1 MMKRILMLIM
11 LVPSLALAA
20 GKSAFPLD
28 DPQNDIRD
36 VESLKR
42 GAQMFV
48 QSCSSCHSANLIRY
62 SRISQDLSWNEE
74 EMRKALKMGDKEMG
88 DYMAGG
94 MNPVAAKAAFGTAIP
109 DLTLTSRV
117 RGTDWIYTYMRSFY
131 TDENGKNNNV
141 IFAGVAM
148 PNVLMGHQGMMK
160 PVYEERNGKQV
171 VVGTQPFPEP
181 QTEEEK
187 AAAAEKAQ
195 AFDEK
200 IRDLTNFME
209 YIGEPVKVEREEL
222 GKKVLFYLFILFIFA
237 WLLKREYWKDIK

>member
-1 MMKRILMLIM
+1 MMKRFLMLIM

-42 GAQMFV
+42 GAQTFV
-48 QSCSSCHSANLIRY
+48 NSCSSCHSANLIRY

-74 EMRKALKMGDKEMG
+74 EMRKALKMGDKKIG
-88 DYMAGG
+88 DYMGGG
-94 MNPVAAKAAFGTAIP
+94 MPDMAAKAAFGTAIP

-131 TDENGKNNNV
+131 MGEKGNDNV
-141 IFAGVAM
+141 IFPGVAM

-181 QTEEEK
+181 QTEEQK
-187 AAAAEKAQ
+187 AAAAEKAEN
-195 AFDEK
+195 FDALV
-200 IRDLTNFME
+200 RDLVNFME